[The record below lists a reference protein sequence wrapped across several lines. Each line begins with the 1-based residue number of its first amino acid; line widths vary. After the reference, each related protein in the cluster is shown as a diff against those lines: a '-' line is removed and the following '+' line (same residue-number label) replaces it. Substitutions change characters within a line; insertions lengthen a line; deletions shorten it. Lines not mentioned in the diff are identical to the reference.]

1 MEDQYALLPDRIKAV
16 VVDSVLVII
25 AMYAVSEILNGFD
38 NVPNYVRIVIAV
50 FLLFLYDPIFTSLYG
65 GTIGH
70 SYSKIK
76 VKRDSD
82 STRNISFPMAIV
94 RFLIKA
100 TLGWLSLL
108 TVTSAEKRKA
118 IHDLEAKSVVL
129 KE

>member
-1 MEDQYALLPDRIKAV
+1 MEDRYALLPDRIKAV
-16 VVDSVLVII
+16 VIDSVLVTI
-25 AMYAVSEILNGFD
+25 AMYAVSEILSGFD

-50 FLLFLYDPIFTSLYG
+50 FLLFLYDPIFVSLYG

-70 SYSKIK
+70 SYSKIR

-118 IHDLEAKSVVL
+118 IHDLAAKSMVL